1 MPAQKIIST
10 SLSIPIYL
18 LLLLFFLFFNGT
30 ASAQKNY
37 LKGIVRDTTVKKNL
51 QYSIAALINE
61 ADSAL
66 YIAVRADESGA
77 FEINKIPPGKYT
89 LMVSYPH
96 MADYLQQIVITD
108 TSKINLGKIT
118 MVSQAVL
125 LQEVV
130 IQSGLPIRMKGDTLE
145 YTADSF
151 AVKPGANV
159 EELLKRLPGIHVD
172 RNGKITAQGKEV
184 KKILVDG
191 DEFFNDDPG
200 LVAKFLNADAVEK
213 VQVFDKRSANT
224 DFTGIDDGKRTK
236 TINLKLKK
244 NKKNGSFGKMSA
256 ASDGGDYY
264 NHEAMAALFKAS
276 KKISVFGIASKTGK
290 EGVSYSEL
298 TKYVGQDYE
307 LIDDGNNNSY
317 TSNYEYENESYYG
330 NGLPAIING
339 GVHYSNKWKE
349 GKQKLFS
356 NYRIKQIK
364 AVGWSNGINSLL
376 LPDGT
381 GFFNEYNNRESS
393 INFTQKASGNFT
405 TSIDSFSTLK
415 ISLNGSIS
423 NGNSNTVTTSSSK
436 NENFILVNNSY
447 SIIKSLSN
455 NKKLG
460 SNISYQHRFK
470 KEGRTLS
477 LLAQQDY
484 TEGDKDDY
492 NFANNNY
499 YNPSSGVFTKA
510 DTLDQLQNSH
520 QLNKNFAAKISIT
533 EKLSKTLTLSAEYGW
548 KQAVTQNKFKTFN
561 NENGKHTGLAD
572 SLSNNYDFTVNT
584 NIGGAILG
592 WHRKKMNITAGS
604 QVYFTGFK
612 QADNDLQIERRR
624 NFINAA
630 PTANIQINL
639 NESSNLGINYSGQT
653 FQPEADQL
661 QPLRRS
667 SNPLYIQIGNPD
679 LVPGFRHNVYL
690 NYYLFNWL
698 KGKNIQAYM
707 SVSYVD
713 NDIVTKTKT
722 TAQGKTTAQYINLN
736 GVPAMNGSIAYSL
749 QFKKLHLRP
758 SIRIS
763 FNRYGS
769 NSILNDV
776 IVKNKNNYG
785 TVGFSLTYDL
795 ENKMSMAYS
804 GSANFSNSK
813 SNFGNTG
820 NRQSMSHSHNISGSF
835 YLPKKIELSSECVFN
850 LQPRNSSFKS
860 SINIILWNAY
870 LQKKIFKNDKA
881 FVKLSVNDILNNNTG
896 YSRYIDGNNVTEGNR
911 LVLKRYFLLTLGWNF
926 SKSI

>member
-1 MPAQKIIST
+1 M
-10 SLSIPIYL
+10 
-18 LLLLFFLFFNGT
+18 LLFLLFLFFHGT

-37 LKGIVRDTTVKKNL
+37 LKGIVRDTAVKKNL
-51 QYSIAALINE
+51 QYSIAALING

-66 YIAVRADESGA
+66 YIAVRTDGSGA
-77 FEINKIPPGKYT
+77 FEINNIPPGKYT

-130 IQSGLPIRMKGDTLE
+130 INSGLPIRMKGDTLE

-213 VQVFDKRSANT
+213 VQVFDKKSAST
-224 DFTGIDDGKRTK
+224 EFTGIDDGKRTK

-276 KKISVFGIASKTGK
+276 KKISVFGIASKTGR
-290 EGVSYSEL
+290 EGVSNSEL

-317 TSNYEYENESYYG
+317 TSNNEYENESYYG

-339 GVHYSNKWKE
+339 GAHYSNKWKE

-364 AVGWSNGINSLL
+364 AAGWSNGISSSL

-381 GFFNEYNNRESS
+381 SFFNESNNRESS

-405 TSIDSFSTLK
+405 TSIDSFSILK
-415 ISLNGSIS
+415 ISLNGSLS
-423 NGNSNTVTTSSSK
+423 NGNSNTSTTSSSK
-436 NENFILVNNSY
+436 NEKNFLVNNSIGVNK
-447 SIIKSLSN
+447 SISG

-477 LLAQQDY
+477 LLAQQDF

-492 NFANNNY
+492 NFANNNN
-499 YNPSSGVFTKA
+499 YNPSSGVFTNA
-510 DTLDQLQNSH
+510 DTLDQLQSSH
-520 QLNKNFAAKISIT
+520 QLNKNLAAKISVT
-533 EKLSKTLTLSAEYGW
+533 EKLFKTLTLSAEYGW
-548 KQAVTQNKFKTFN
+548 KQAVTKNKFKTFN
-561 NENGKHTGLAD
+561 NENGKYTGLAD

-584 NIGGAILG
+584 SIGGTSLG
-592 WHRKKMNITAGS
+592 WHRKKINITAGS
-604 QVYFTGFK
+604 QIYFTEFK

-624 NFINAA
+624 NFINVA
-630 PTANIQINL
+630 PSASIQINL
-639 NESSNLGINYSGQT
+639 KENSNVGITYSGQT

-679 LVPGFRHNVYL
+679 LLPGFHHNVSL
-690 NYYLFNWL
+690 NYYLYNWL
-698 KGKNIQAYM
+698 KGKNIQANM
-707 SVSYVD
+707 SISYAD
-713 NDIVTKTKT
+713 NEIVFKRKT
-722 TAQGKTTAQYINLN
+722 TAQGKTTEQYINLN
-736 GVPAMNGSIAYSL
+736 GVPAMNGYIAYS
-749 QFKKLHLRP
+749 QEFKKLHLRP
-758 SIRIS
+758 VINIS

-769 NSILNDV
+769 NYILNDV
-776 IVKNKNNYG
+776 KVNTKNNNG
-785 TVGFSLTYDL
+785 SVGFSLNYDL
-795 ENKMSMAYS
+795 ENKMSLTYS

-813 SNFGNTG
+813 SSYGNAG
-820 NRQSMSHSHNISGSF
+820 DKSSFSHSHSISGSF
-835 YLPKKIELSSECVFN
+835 YLPKKIELSSECAFN
-850 LQPRNSSFKS
+850 LQPRNSSFNNS
-860 SINIILWNAY
+860 VNIILWNAY

-896 YSRYIDGNNVTEGNR
+896 YSRYIDGNNVSEGNR
-911 LVLKRYFLLTLGWNF
+911 LVIKRYFLLTIGWNF
-926 SKSI
+926 SKSIQ